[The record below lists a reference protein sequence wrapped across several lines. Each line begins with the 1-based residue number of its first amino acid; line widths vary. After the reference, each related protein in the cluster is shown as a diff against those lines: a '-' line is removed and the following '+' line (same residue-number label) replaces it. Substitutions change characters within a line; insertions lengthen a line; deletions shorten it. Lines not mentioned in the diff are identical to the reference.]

1 MSHFTVEQRYKL
13 EVLLQQNVPKTE
25 ISIELNKHISSIYR
39 EIKRNSDTR
48 NSVYKGNLAIRKC
61 STRHKYKLKN
71 QCFTNEIKVYVAD
84 LLREDRYIL
93 ILTAFLQNCK

>member
-13 EVLLQQNVPKTE
+13 EVLLQQNVSKIE

-39 EIKRNSDTR
+39 EIKRNSDAR

-61 STRHKYKLKN
+61 NIRHKENLK
-71 QCFTNEIKVYVAD
+71 TN
-84 LLREDRYIL
+84 LLRTKLR
-93 ILTAFLQNCK
+93 FM